1 MADEITGIYMKQQT
15 QYIARQP
22 DNEGIIRYSEAENA
36 IWKTLVT
43 RQMACIQETACDEF
57 LAGLALLN
65 LPEDRVPQ
73 LGEVDAVLEA
83 ATGWKTA
90 AVPALIGF
98 DRFFELLSQRRF
110 PVATF
115 IRSREDLD
123 YIKEPDIFHEIFGH
137 CAMLTNQHFA
147 DFTEHY
153 GKLGVLATPEERVYL
168 ARLYWFTVEF
178 GLVRHRDSFRVIGG
192 GILSSPGETRYA
204 FSHEARISPLV
215 PLQVLRTPYR
225 IDIMQPEYFLL
236 EDLAQLTALTKLDL
250 MGQVHQAMDLGL
262 LPARFPEAV

>member
-1 MADEITGIYMKQQT
+1 MKQQT
-15 QYIARQP
+15 SYIARQP
-22 DNEGIIRYSEAENA
+22 DNDGVIRYSAAENR
-36 IWKTLVT
+36 IWKTLID
-43 RQMACIQETACDEF
+43 RQMACIQDTACDEF
-57 LAGLALLN
+57 LSGLTLLN
-65 LPEDRVPQ
+65 LPEDHIPQ
-73 LGEVDAVLEA
+73 LSEVDDVLYT

-115 IRSREDLD
+115 IRSEEDLD

-147 DFTEHY
+147 NFTEHY
-153 GKLGVLATPEERVYL
+153 GKLGVSATPQERVYL
-168 ARLYWFTVEF
+168 ARLYWFAVEF
-178 GLVRHRDSFRVIGG
+178 GLVRHQDSFRVIGG

-204 FSHEARISPLV
+204 FSHEAEISPLV

-236 EDLAQLTALTKLDL
+236 ESLAHMTALTKLDL
-250 MGQVHQAMDLGL
+250 MGLVHKALEQGL
-262 LPARFPEAV
+262 LPAKFPQAV